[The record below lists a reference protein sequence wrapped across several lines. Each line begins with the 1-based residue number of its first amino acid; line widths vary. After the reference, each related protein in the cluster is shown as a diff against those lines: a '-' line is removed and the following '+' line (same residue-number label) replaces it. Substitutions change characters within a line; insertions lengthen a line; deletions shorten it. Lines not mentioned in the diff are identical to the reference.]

1 MASLHPY
8 PPWDNRGTE
17 EKRLVSGGGW
27 QISHVSSTVRR
38 GGAFRWRLADTSST
52 EAEAGYG
59 ISTVVAE
66 TRPEAGIDD
75 VVFLEEAQVRM
86 ERRERSWG

>member
-1 MASLHPY
+1 M
-8 PPWDNRGTE
+8 R
-17 EKRLVSGGGW
+17 SGGGW

-38 GGAFRWRLADTSST
+38 GGAFRWRLVDTSST